1 MTNEDIKHED
11 RKPGLNVIFFTVIL
25 GSGIAFVLSTY
36 MLNLSPTW
44 LALLV
49 GAVFSYLGFFIF
61 GESIGDAIVFSVLF
75 LVLVFVFIT
84 AGPDIKIVRMNI
96 VPIATGICVGK
107 LTHGIWKE
115 IT

>member
-1 MTNEDIKHED
+1 MVNKNIKYEI
-11 RKPGLNVIFFTVIL
+11 RKPSLIVVFFMVIL

-36 MLNLSPTW
+36 LLNLSPSW
-44 LALLV
+44 LALLL
-49 GAVFSYLGFFIF
+49 GAVCSFLGFFIL

-96 VPIATGICVGK
+96 VPIASGICVGK